1 MLRRIQLVF
10 AVLWSLSGF
19 STNSVWA
26 DPVLEA
32 VTIMTPA
39 GPVVFSCE
47 VMRTE
52 EEREKGLMFRPYL
65 PQMRG
70 MLFDFGETRPV
81 QMWMKDTPIPL
92 DMVFIR
98 SDGTIARI
106 AENTDPLSERVI
118 ASGGPIRAVLEING
132 GLAAKFGIAPGETV
146 NHALFQP

>member
-1 MLRRIQLVF
+1 MLRKIQIVF
-10 AVLWSLSGF
+10 VVLWSLCGF
-19 STNSVWA
+19 GAPPVWA
-26 DPVLEA
+26 DPALDA
-32 VTIMTPA
+32 VTIVTPA

-52 EEREKGLMFRPYL
+52 EEPYL

-92 DMVFIR
+92 DMIFIR
-98 SDGTIARI
+98 ADGTIARV
-106 AENTDPLSERVI
+106 AENAEPFSERVI
-118 ASGGPIRAVLEING
+118 PSGGPIRAVLEING
-132 GLAAKFGIAPGETV
+132 GLAAKFGIAPGERV

>member
-1 MLRRIQLVF
+1 MLRRIPLVF
-10 AVLWSLSGF
+10 AVLWSLCGF
-19 STNSVWA
+19 CATPVWA
-26 DPVLEA
+26 DPALDA

-52 EEREKGLMFRPYL
+52 EERERGLMFRPYL

-92 DMVFIR
+92 DMIFIR
-98 SDGTIARI
+98 ADGTIARV
-106 AENTDPLSERVI
+106 AENAEPFSERVI
-118 ASGGPIRAVLEING
+118 PSGGPIRAVLEING
-132 GLAAKFGIAPGETV
+132 GLAAKFGITAGERV